1 VKVVPLSVERH
12 NPELLA
18 TYSVVLDSEPEA
30 FGSIAIVLTYV
41 LARSS
46 PPRGLLQLNPPSN
59 DR

>member
-41 LARSS
+41 PAK
-46 PPRGLLQLNPPSN
+46 
-59 DR
+59 